1 MDLILIHKLKKMKIG
16 CSIDVIVII
25 LLGYARILTKTTLIN
40 VLTSSNIM
48 FLKLENAGKV
58 RQKEI

>member
-1 MDLILIHKLKKMKIG
+1 MKIG
-16 CSIDVIVII
+16 CSRDVIVII
-25 LLGYARILTKTTLIN
+25 LGYARILTKTTLIN